1 MNSRASW
8 GARDTHPPRDGV
20 GKRTLVIHH
29 SAAFG
34 LRIDRKA
41 EQRATMRAWQAF
53 HMDVNGFADIGYLAG
68 VFQPAGRLRHSRAY
82 VGRHDNQQARFIG
95 NFTPAAQL
103 NHNSGTIAVVVAG
116 NFEVENLRRRT
127 RSKLVRI
134 ARRCKRRFGVTHLA
148 GHRDFARTFDDT
160 TATACPGDNLY
171 AALDGIARQVGLRR
185 GIG

>member
-8 GARDTHPPRDGV
+8 GARNTDPPRDGLT
-20 GKRTLVIHH
+20 KRTLVIHH

-34 LRIDRKA
+34 RSMDTKA